1 MLGPN
6 QHTLHLAN
14 QSYEERLSHSAR
26 IRMIQKDRSADQPFV
41 TSTHRALTVRRL
53 AAAGVAGFVL
63 TAALAAAGAS
73 AVAASPSHT
82 GGGAGVTLI
91 R

>member
-6 QHTLHLAN
+6 QHTMHMAN

-26 IRMIQKDRSADQPFV
+26 IRMVQNDRQDDQPFV
-41 TSTHRALTVRRL
+41 LSTHRTLTVRRL

-73 AVAASPSHT
+73 AVAASPSHA
-82 GGGAGVTLI
+82 GGGGVVLI